1 MDRLKGRYQ
10 VIAPGQRRVG
20 RIPNMELNSAVQ
32 PRLERILSGQFNRR
46 AIQIKPIYND
56 MGESLTQTNAQPAAA
71 HADISNSGRI
81 RTNLQAFMKI
91 RNGR

>member
-1 MDRLKGRYQ
+1 
-10 VIAPGQRRVG
+10 
-20 RIPNMELNSAVQ
+20 
-32 PRLERILSGQFNRR
+32 
-46 AIQIKPIYND
+46 
-56 MGESLTQTNAQPAAA
+56 MGESLTQTNARPAAA